1 MRGFPIRLLLLL
13 SLYTSLMSTGC
24 NPPPPSPRTEPG
36 AKESPEATGHQ
47 RMVRLLAEY
56 AETARKENRYYGD
69 SLARDYNRQL
79 EQLAASAPPQTRWK
93 LCRLA
98 GVAELRAGNEEKGI
112 RLLETAYSL
121 LPKVSSRIGVE
132 YAAETVFRLGVGHMR
147 RGETLN
153 CCARF
158 TPESCILPIRGGGI
172 HTDQA
177 SSRQAIKYFAG
188 AMELLPPGS
197 DIYMASR
204 WLLNIAYMTLDGYPA
219 QVPLPYLI
227 PEAAFHSKTDFP
239 RFENVA
245 PRLGIDRFNC
255 SGGVVIDDFNN
266 DGYLDVLSSTWEPG
280 GQIRLFTS
288 SGSGKFEDRTVGSGL
303 EGIFGGLNLVQGDY
317 DNDGYLDFLVL
328 RGAWLAD
335 RGRQPNSLIRNRGGL
350 RFEDVTFDAGLG
362 ESHYPT
368 QTAGW
373 ADYDN
378 DGDLDLYIGNETT
391 KSLAAPC
398 QLFRNEGNGTFR
410 DVASEAG
417 VANSRFTK
425 GITWGDYD
433 NDNDQDLYISNLGE
447 ENRLYR
453 NNADGTFT
461 DIAPEAGLTRPLKSF
476 PVWTWDYDNDGNLD
490 IFVSSYDGQT
500 QDIARHLLG
509 KPGKYR
515 PAKLY
520 RGDGRGGF
528 TDTAAEAGLDFP
540 MLPMGSNF
548 GDLNGDGYLDFYL
561 GTGDPEYA
569 SLMPN
574 LMLLG
579 GEEKRFVDVT
589 MAGGFGHLQKG
600 HAVSFA
606 DIDLDGDIDVFEQM
620 GGAYIGDRYRDLLF
634 ENPGFG
640 NHWIRVRCRGV
651 TSNRSAIGT
660 RIRVEVE
667 TGAARRSIYRSVTS
681 GGSFGANPLSQ
692 LIGLGK
698 CERITALEIHWPTSG
713 TVQHFEDVRLDTAF
727 SITEGSDEL
736 GTAPADDGK

>member
-1 MRGFPIRLLLLL
+1 MRCLLIRLLPLL
-13 SLYTSLMSTGC
+13 SLWASLVITGC
-24 NPPPPSPRTEPG
+24 NPQPPPPAEPG
-36 AKESPEATGHQ
+36 AKNNPETTGHQ

-56 AETARKENRYYGD
+56 AETARRENRYYGD

-79 EQLAASAPPQTRWK
+79 EQLAASAPLQTRWK

-112 RLLETAYSL
+112 RLLEAAYNL
-121 LPKVSSRIGVE
+121 LPKVSSRIGLE
-132 YAAETVFRLGVGHMR
+132 YAAETIFRLGVGHMR

-172 HTDQA
+172 HTDQEG
-177 SSRQAIKYFAG
+177 SRQAIKYFARVL
-188 AMELLPPGS
+188 ELLPPES
-197 DIYMASR
+197 DISMASR
-204 WLLNIAYMTLDGYPA
+204 WLLNIAYMTLDGHPG
-219 QVPLPYLI
+219 QVPRPYLI
-227 PEAAFHSKTDFP
+227 PEEVFRSKTAFP

-245 PRLGIDRFNC
+245 PRLGLDRFNC

-280 GQIRLFTS
+280 GQIRLFVS
-288 SGSGKFEDRTVGSGL
+288 AGSQKFEDRTADSGL
-303 EGIFGGLNLVQGDY
+303 EGILGGLNLVQGDY
-317 DNDGYLDFLVL
+317 DNDGNLDFLVL
-328 RGAWLAD
+328 RGAWLGD
-335 RGRQPNSLIRNRGGL
+335 KGRHPNSLIRNLGSL
-350 RFEDVTFDAGLG
+350 KFEDVTFDAGLG

-391 KSLAAPC
+391 KRLASPC
-398 QLFRNEGNGTFR
+398 QLFRNEGDGTFR

-417 VANSRFTK
+417 VVNSRFTK
-425 GITWGDYD
+425 GVTWGDYD
-433 NDNDQDLYISNLGE
+433 NDDDQDLYVSNLGG

-461 DIAPEAGLTRPLKSF
+461 DIAPSAGLVKPLKSF

-490 IFVSSYDGQT
+490 IFVSSYDGKT

-509 KPGKYR
+509 KPGKYE

-520 RGDGRGGF
+520 RGDGKGGF

-579 GEEKRFVDVT
+579 REGKRFVDVT

-606 DIDLDGDIDVFEQM
+606 DIDRDGDVDVFEQM

-640 NHWIRVRCRGV
+640 NHWIRVRCRGT

-660 RIRVEVE
+660 RIRAEVE

-713 TVQHFEDVRLDTAF
+713 TTQRFGDVRLDTAF
-727 SITEGSDEL
+727 SITEGNDEL
-736 GTAPADDGK
+736 STAPANDGK